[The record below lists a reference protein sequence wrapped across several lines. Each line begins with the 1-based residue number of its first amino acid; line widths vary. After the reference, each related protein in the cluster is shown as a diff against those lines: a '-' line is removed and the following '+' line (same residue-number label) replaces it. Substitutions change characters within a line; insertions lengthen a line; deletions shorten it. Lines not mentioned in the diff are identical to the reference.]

1 MSRKPD
7 LPFIIFLVIV
17 IAGGIYLLKLTKQR
31 SGLRR
36 ENERLI
42 GVLSRFPAE
51 KVCICLSGEPTTVL
65 KSLFDS
71 LNYEVKICPVLRVKA
86 FFYVNTVG
94 QTKGYFVLNQFSLGL
109 LDKYLKLLRENY
121 LYP

>member
-36 ENERLI
+36 EKR
-42 GVLSRFPAE
+42 
-51 KVCICLSGEPTTVL
+51 TTVR
-65 KSLFDS
+65 DR
-71 LNYEVKICPVLRVKA
+71 RVSGA
-86 FFYVNTVG
+86 DDF
-94 QTKGYFVLNQFSLGL
+94 
-109 LDKYLKLLRENY
+109 
-121 LYP
+121 

>member
-36 ENERLI
+36 ENERLFEI
-42 GVLSRFPAE
+42 VEYQDQMISE
-51 KVCICLSGEPTTVL
+51 
-65 KSLFDS
+65 
-71 LNYEVKICPVLRVKA
+71 
-86 FFYVNTVG
+86 
-94 QTKGYFVLNQFSLGL
+94 
-109 LDKYLKLLRENY
+109 
-121 LYP
+121 